1 MTREDFVAICS
12 DHTIAPEIALED
24 EGVVKILKQRV
35 TTIYQDTLQQIE
47 LSTYLTER
55 F

>member
-1 MTREDFVAICS
+1 MTREDFVAICG
-12 DHTIAPEIALED
+12 DHTIDPEIALED

-35 TTIYQDTLQQIE
+35 TTIHQDMLQQME
-47 LSTYLTER
+47 LSTYLKHN